1 MCEKRVSGRR
11 RKASMTSRFSS
22 ETEKTCLEHHTIM
35 IQQNRSQNMWMKLQ
49 CISTCFYL
57 RKTMQKKRIHRF
69 HVLFLS
75 SLILQCLECSGV
87 CIIQKKQPV
96 HFFFLQCM
104 KLLNCTLVVF
114 YSNFLFV
121 LFFFCFLACLT
132 WATDYQFVSKAIW
145 GYFDKGKT
153 QKDMHT
159 HRHTSKNKSK
169 LR

>member
-1 MCEKRVSGRR
+1 MLDVRLTVNVIPQKKDTTFFMYEKRVSSRR

-22 ETEKTCLEHHTIM
+22 ETEKTCLKHHTIM

-57 RKTMQKKRIHRF
+57 RKMMQKIWIHRF

-87 CIIQKKQPV
+87 CIFQKKTASS
-96 HFFFLQCM
+96 FFLQCV

-121 LFFFCFLACLT
+121 LFFCLFLSL
-132 WATDYQFVSKAIW
+132 S
-145 GYFDKGKT
+145 
-153 QKDMHT
+153 DMSN
-159 HRHTSKNKSK
+159 RLSICV
-169 LR
+169 